1 MRKRPLRLLAW
12 LAALGL
18 LGYVALA
25 GGTDDN
31 SDPSTSLAA
40 RSQPEGPQAVV
51 EVEKVECATG
61 TISGA
66 GATFPQAIVQQWI
79 KDYGAACPGA
89 TVAYQPVGSGAG
101 IQQLTGGTVDFGAS
115 DAVMKPDEQAAT
127 DRANGPVLHIPWT
140 AGGIALIY
148 QLPGVDELRLR
159 PETVA
164 GIFAGK
170 ITKWNAPELLA
181 DNKGASLPDRPI
193 QVVHRS
199 DGSGT
204 TMVFTSYLTAVAPS
218 IWTAGAAKDVRWPVG
233 QGAKGSDGV
242 TSVVKQ
248 TEGAISYAEVSFAE
262 ANGLG
267 VAKVRNPAG
276 RFVAPTPEAVTAAIE
291 DAKVP
296 ENLQVEADYA
306 PVKGS
311 AYPISTTTWALVP
324 RRPSDPGR
332 AKLLQSFL
340 LYALGPGQRS
350 APGLSYAPLPRPVA
364 VRALAAA
371 YGMEVGA

>member
-1 MRKRPLRLLAW
+1 MRKRPLRVAAW
-12 LAALGL
+12 IGVIVL

-31 SDPSTSLAA
+31 SEPTQRLATGNWSPA
-40 RSQPEGPQAVV
+40 PTAAAEI
-51 EVEKVECATG
+51 ECAAG
-61 TISGA
+61 TVSGA
-66 GATFPQAIVQQWI
+66 GSTFVQPIVQQWI

-115 DAVMKPDEQAAT
+115 DAVMKADEQGAA
-127 DRANGPVLHIPWT
+127 DRRHGQVLHVPWT
-140 AGGIALIY
+140 AGGIAVIY
-148 QLPGVDELRLR
+148 QLPGVADLRLR

-164 GIFAGK
+164 GIFTGA
-170 ITKWNAPELLA
+170 INRWNAPELQA
-181 DNKGASLPDRPI
+181 DNPRAKLPDRAI

-218 IWTAGAAKDVRWPVG
+218 VWTAGAAKDVRWPVG

-248 TEGAISYAEVSFAE
+248 TEGAISYTEVSFAE

-276 RFVAPTPEAVTAAIE
+276 RFVGPTPEAVTAAIE
-291 DAKVP
+291 EAKVP
-296 ENLQVEADYA
+296 DNLQVEASYA
-306 PVKGS
+306 PADPA
-311 AYPISTTTWALVP
+311 AYPISTVSWALVP
-324 RRPSDPGR
+324 KRLADPAR
-332 AKLLQSFL
+332 AKVLQSFL
-340 LYALGPGQRS
+340 LYALGPGQQ
-350 APGLSYAPLPRPVA
+350 AAAGLSYAPLPAAVS
-364 VRALAAA
+364 VRAQAAV
-371 YGMEVGA
+371 YGMEVG